1 MASGGGAG
9 ALPVQGGAGPSGD
22 MSAEQQKRQQQ
33 QQQREAYEEA
43 KQTLLH
49 NALDQNAL
57 ARLLLAI
64 SCLMPASLLHSWNF
78 LSLQI

>member
-1 MASGGGAG
+1 MNNS
-9 ALPVQGGAGPSGD
+9 SGD
-22 MSAEQQKRQQQ
+22 AGSSQTQGQSMDQLGGQQMK

-57 ARLLLAI
+57 ARYI
-64 SCLMPASLLHSWNF
+64 
-78 LSLQI
+78 

>member
-1 MASGGGAG
+1 MNNS
-9 ALPVQGGAGPSGD
+9 SGD
-22 MSAEQQKRQQQ
+22 AGSSQTQGQSMDQLGGQQMKQQQQ

-57 ARLLLAI
+57 ARYI
-64 SCLMPASLLHSWNF
+64 
-78 LSLQI
+78 